1 MPLVLAN
8 RVQETTA
15 TTGTGTITL
24 AGAVSGYQSF
34 AAIGNGNTTYYTITS
49 GTAWEV
55 GIGTYSTTG
64 PTLARTTILSSSAGG
79 AAITLV
85 GVSTVFSTYPA
96 NRSVN
101 YDETNSLTLSGTAI
115 SAPAWTTTGIGIKQ
129 VATTYTDT
137 TSTGTV
143 PNVYINNFAAQTLA
157 ATNTITVSQLYG
169 VFFNT
174 PTAGTNVTATERWSV
189 GTDTLRV
196 TGGILMDGTAGNFIQ
211 LATAMT
217 SGQFIL
223 GNTAGTG
230 NMTLGRS
237 TVSQTTNIQAG
248 ATASGSTK
256 TINLGTGGLA
266 GSTTTITIGSTAG
279 TSTTT
284 LNGAVSVASTIAAA
298 LGSAAAPSYTFTGD
312 LNTGMWSPAA
322 DTIAFSEGG
331 TEAMRITSAGNVG
344 IGTSSPAERLTVNS
358 ASSEYAIQWSG
369 PGNDWVLGSAATRS
383 YIRNKTASVETL
395 TILNAGN
402 VGIGETS
409 PGAKLHVSGGVVG
422 TTAGNLV
429 NVIIDQGGAGSNAVG
444 IRTNLVRVSNGTD
457 WTTTAMRLQGRVD
470 ATNFGYIDL
479 VSGGAQGLAFGSDA
493 SERMRVDAS
502 GNLLV
507 GTTSATG
514 RLTVQTAGS
523 DVGYFD
529 TTDTTGGPKILS
541 IRSIAASGTSTPTL
555 AIRQWR
561 TSFAGSQNAGE
572 IRFDGLTTTGSYAE
586 FASIYAT
593 SGANSASG
601 APTAITFQTMN
612 ASYVTAERMRIASDG
627 SVGIGT
633 TSPATKLHVSA
644 ASGYNE
650 IRVASGANNL
660 GLSIDGSAAYLAAFQ
675 SMPLTFQT
683 NSTERMRIDSAGN
696 VGVGT
701 SSPGVRFD
709 VTGQGR
715 LGNGVAQAS
724 PSATDIAS
732 TSHTILGGQGGNAL
746 FVGQYATTFAAWL
759 QSSFTNPTTAT
770 YNLVL
775 QPLGGNVG
783 IGTASPGAKLDV
795 VGNASFG
802 AAITTG
808 TGLSTGDAQ
817 LEVGGNRSGNGP
829 AYMDLHA
836 VAGGDFSARVL
847 RTGGTNGNMEIA
859 NAGTGVLTIAT
870 NGTEKMRVESGG
882 NVGIGTTAPT
892 TIFHVQQNNAANIG
906 MRTRQLSTTQF
917 AGAGLLCNGP
927 VSSGAQGGTAFY
939 HYNRNTGGT
948 NGALAMAQFDE
959 TGAFQRS
966 LAEYY
971 YQEQA
976 WIFYTNSNER
986 FRIDNAG
993 NVGIGTS
1000 GPGYRLDIAA
1010 GDTTAGLG
1018 YAMRVRSN
1026 ATATAATIQF
1036 TNSAVSTQNGII
1048 ACSDT
1053 GAMTIQTD
1061 GASSLLAFRT
1071 NGNERFRILS
1081 TGGITSSD
1089 LADAVG
1095 YKGVPQNS
1103 QTASYTLALSDMGKH
1118 ISITTGGVVIP
1129 ANGSVAFPIG
1139 STITVYNN
1147 SASAQN
1153 ISITTDTLRLAGTAT
1168 TGTRSLAQRGLAT
1181 CIKVAATEWV
1191 VTGNVT

>member
-96 NRSVN
+96 DRSVN
-101 YDETNSLTLSGTAI
+101 YDATNSLTLSGTAI

-143 PNVYINNFAAQTLA
+143 PNVYINSFAAQTLA

-312 LNTGMWSPAA
+312 TNTGMWSPGA

-331 TEAMRITSAGNVG
+331 AEVMRIN
-344 IGTSSPAERLTVNS
+344 SSG
-358 ASSEYAIQWSG
+358 Q
-369 PGNDWVLGSAATRS
+369 
-383 YIRNKTASVETL
+383 
-395 TILNAGN
+395 
-402 VGIGETS
+402 VGIGETV
-409 PGAKLHVSGGVVG
+409 PGARLHVSGGTVG
-422 TTAGNLV
+422 TTAGNLL
-429 NVIIDQGGAGSNAVG
+429 NVTIDQGIAGGNGVD

-470 ATNFGYIDL
+470 ATDFGYIDL
-479 VSGGAQGLAFGSDA
+479 VSGGAQGMAFGSGGA
-493 SERMRVDAS
+493 ERMRVDAS

-529 TTDTTGGPKILS
+529 TTDTTGGPKVLA
-541 IRSIAASGTSTPTL
+541 IRSIASSGTSTPAL
-555 AIRQWR
+555 VIRQWR

-870 NGTEKMRVESGG
+870 NGTEKMRFESGG
-882 NVGIGTTAPT
+882 NVGIGTSSPT
-892 TIFHVQQNNAANIG
+892 TIFHVQQNNASNIG
-906 MRTRQLSTTQF
+906 MRMRQLSTTQF

-966 LAEYY
+966 LAEYL

-1071 NGNERFRILS
+1071 NGSERLRILN
-1081 TGGITSSD
+1081 TGGITSGD

-1147 SASAQN
+1147 SGTAQN

-1168 TGTRSLAQRGLAT
+1168 SGTRSLAQRGLAT

>member
-85 GVSTVFSTYPA
+85 GVSTVFVTYPA
-96 NRSVN
+96 NKSVN
-101 YDETNSLTLSGTAI
+101 YDASDNV
-115 SAPAWTTTGIGIKQ
+115 GIG
-129 VATTYTDT
+129 T
-137 TSTGTV
+137 TSPGKRLEVNAVGANAAIRLKETATYGVNWDIDVGSANAMTFNNNAGSALSYAFLKGDVQVSRGATGVAADAAINFGSNTNNYIFGGNTNNIMAFATNGSERMRIDSAGNVGVGTTAPLARLFAETPTTV
-143 PNVYINNFAAQTLA
+143 GAAIAFAANSNGAYPT
-157 ATNTITVSQLYG
+157 G
-169 VFFNT
+169 VFGGSFGYNFSAGGAEVDFWNGWT
-174 PTAGTNVTATERWSV
+174 GAAGTQGGFAFR
-189 GTDTLRV
+189 RQ
-196 TGGILMDGTAGNFIQ
+196 TGASSQNLLM
-211 LATAMT
+211 
-217 SGQFIL
+217 
-223 GNTAGTG
+223 
-230 NMTLGRS
+230 
-237 TVSQTTNIQAG
+237 
-248 ATASGSTK
+248 
-256 TINLGTGGLA
+256 TIR
-266 GSTTTITIGSTAG
+266 
-279 TSTTT
+279 
-284 LNGAVSVASTIAAA
+284 
-298 LGSAAAPSYTFTGD
+298 GD
-312 LNTGMWSPAA
+312 
-322 DTIAFSEGG
+322 
-331 TEAMRITSAGNVG
+331 GNVG
-344 IGTSSPAERLTVNS
+344 IGTSSPATKLDV
-358 ASSEYAIQWSG
+358 SG
-369 PGNDWVLGSAATRS
+369 SVTANENFFAATGGVWFNAANTFTRGIAVAGS
-383 YIRNKTASVETL
+383 DVAHYTSGTERMRITAG
-395 TILNAGN
+395 GN
-402 VGIGETS
+402 VGIGLNNPTDRLEVNGSSVFRGTALFNTS
-409 PGAKLHVSGGVVG
+409 GSAG
-422 TTAGNLV
+422 TNSAAYIRAANALSTATTPDYTWWFNDQCGFFHPAA
-429 NVIIDQGGAGSNAVG
+429 NVIGF
-444 IRTNLVRVSNGTD
+444 TTNGTER
-457 WTTTAMRLQGRVD
+457 ARVD
-470 ATNFGYIDL
+470 AN
-479 VSGGAQGLAFGSDA
+479 
-493 SERMRVDAS
+493 

-514 RLTVQTAGS
+514 RLTVQSAGS

-529 TTDTTGGPKILS
+529 TTDTTGGPKVLA
-541 IRSIAASGTSTPTL
+541 IRSIASSGTSTPAL
-555 AIRQWR
+555 VIRQWR

-612 ASYVTAERMRIASDG
+612 ASYVTGER
-627 SVGIGT
+627 V
-633 TSPATKLHVSA
+633 
-644 ASGYNE
+644 
-650 IRVASGANNL
+650 
-660 GLSIDGSAAYLAAFQ
+660 
-675 SMPLTFQT
+675 
-683 NSTERMRIDSAGN
+683 RIDSAGN
-696 VGVGT
+696 VG
-701 SSPGVRFD
+701 
-709 VTGQGR
+709 
-715 LGNGVAQAS
+715 
-724 PSATDIAS
+724 
-732 TSHTILGGQGGNAL
+732 
-746 FVGQYATTFAAWL
+746 
-759 QSSFTNPTTAT
+759 
-770 YNLVL
+770 
-775 QPLGGNVG
+775 
-783 IGTASPGAKLDV
+783 IGTNSPGAKLDV

-817 LEVGGNRSGNGP
+817 LEVGGNRSGNGA

-847 RTGGTNGNMEIA
+847 RTSGTNGNMEIA

-1000 GPGYRLDIAA
+1000 GPGYRLDIAS
-1010 GDTTAGLG
+1010 GDTSAGLG
-1018 YAMRVRSN
+1018 YAMRLRSN
-1026 ATATAATIQF
+1026 ATATAAAIQF
-1036 TNSAVSTQNGII
+1036 TNSAVSTQNGLI
-1048 ACSDT
+1048 ACTDT
-1053 GAMTIQTD
+1053 GGMTMQSD
-1061 GASSLLAFRT
+1061 GASSVLAFRT

-1139 STITVYNN
+1139 STITIYNN

-1168 TGTRSLAQRGLAT
+1168 SGTRSLAQRGLAT

>member
-1 MPLVLAN
+1 MALVLAN

-101 YDETNSLTLSGTAI
+101 YDATNSLTLSGTAI

-143 PNVYINNFAAQTLA
+143 PNVYINSFAAQTLA

-169 VFFNT
+169 IFFNT
-174 PTAGTNVTATERWSV
+174 PTAGTNVTATERWSI

-196 TGGILMDGTAGNFIQ
+196 TGGILMDGGAGNFIQ
-211 LATAMT
+211 IATGMT
-217 SGQFIL
+217 TGQFIL

-230 NMTLGRS
+230 TMTLGRS
-237 TVSQTTNIQAG
+237 TVTQTTNIQG
-248 ATASGSTK
+248 GSTTSGNTK
-256 TINLGTGGLA
+256 TINFGSGGLA
-266 GSTTTITIGSTAG
+266 GSTTNITIGSSAG

-284 LNGAVSVASTIAAA
+284 LNGTVSVTSTIAAA

-312 LNTGMWSPAA
+312 TNTGMWSPAA

-331 TEAMRITSAGNVG
+331 VEAMRIDSSGNVGIGSTPAVRFQITQDQAAYSYFDYYNNTNAGGIVWRQIVRNLANTGNTSVDFAKLISSGFALNNNDAGAANFTSFGVGGTERMRIDSSGNVGIGTTSPTAKLDVLGDFVVRTDASGGNTPLNVKNDSTANNTTKTTALRFQGVDTVGTSKNVGLVQCGPDEGNYVASYLAFQTRTADALSERMRITSAGNVG
-344 IGTSSPAERLTVNS
+344 IGLSAPTDRLEVNGSSVFRGTALFNTSGSAGTNS
-358 ASSEYAIQWSG
+358 AA
-369 PGNDWVLGSAATRS
+369 
-383 YIRNKTASVETL
+383 YIRAANGLSSA
-395 TILNAGN
+395 
-402 VGIGETS
+402 
-409 PGAKLHVSGGVVG
+409 
-422 TTAGNLV
+422 TTPDYTWWYNDQCGLFHPAA
-429 NVIIDQGGAGSNAVG
+429 NVIGFT
-444 IRTNLVRVSNGTD
+444 TNG
-457 WTTTAMRLQGRVD
+457 
-470 ATNFGYIDL
+470 
-479 VSGGAQGLAFGSDA
+479 
-493 SERMRVDAS
+493 SERARIDSS

-514 RLTVQTAGS
+514 RLTVQSAGS

-529 TTDTTGGPKILS
+529 TTDTTAGPKILS

-555 AIRQWR
+555 ALRQWR

-612 ASYVTAERMRIASDG
+612 ASYVTG
-627 SVGIGT
+627 
-633 TSPATKLHVSA
+633 
-644 ASGYNE
+644 
-650 IRVASGANNL
+650 
-660 GLSIDGSAAYLAAFQ
+660 
-675 SMPLTFQT
+675 
-683 NSTERMRIDSAGN
+683 ERMRIDSAGN
-696 VGVGT
+696 VGIGT
-701 SSPGVRFD
+701 SSP
-709 VTGQGR
+709 
-715 LGNGVAQAS
+715 
-724 PSATDIAS
+724 
-732 TSHTILGGQGGNAL
+732 
-746 FVGQYATTFAAWL
+746 TT
-759 QSSFTNPTTAT
+759 
-770 YNLVL
+770 
-775 QPLGGNVG
+775 
-783 IGTASPGAKLDV
+783 KLDV

-817 LEVGGNRSGNGP
+817 LEVGGNRSGNGA

-847 RTGGTNGNMEIA
+847 RTSGTNGNMEIA

-870 NGTEKMRVESGG
+870 NGTEKMRIESGG
-882 NVGIGTTAPT
+882 NVGIGTSSPGAKLDITGNIRLSAAGPN
-892 TIFHVQQNNAANIG
+892 IEFNNGGGMVYGPAAN
-906 MRTRQLSTTQF
+906 TLAF
-917 AGAGLLCNGP
+917 A
-927 VSSGAQGGTAFY
+927 
-939 HYNRNTGGT
+939 TGG
-948 NGALAMAQFDE
+948 GPA
-959 TGAFQRS
+959 S
-966 LAEYY
+966 PV
-971 YQEQA
+971 
-976 WIFYTNSNER
+976 ER
-986 FRIDNAG
+986 
-993 NVGIGTS
+993 
-1000 GPGYRLDIAA
+1000 L
-1010 GDTTAGLG
+1010 
-1018 YAMRVRSN
+1018 
-1026 ATATAATIQF
+1026 
-1036 TNSAVSTQNGII
+1036 
-1048 ACSDT
+1048 
-1053 GAMTIQTD
+1053 
-1061 GASSLLAFRT
+1061 
-1071 NGNERFRILS
+1071 RILS

-1129 ANGSVAFPIG
+1129 ANSSVAFPIG
-1139 STITVYNN
+1139 STITIYNN

-1168 TGTRSLAQRGLAT
+1168 SGTRSLAQRGLAT

>member
-1 MPLVLAN
+1 
-8 RVQETTA
+8 
-15 TTGTGTITL
+15 
-24 AGAVSGYQSF
+24 
-34 AAIGNGNTTYYTITS
+34 
-49 GTAWEV
+49 
-55 GIGTYSTTG
+55 
-64 PTLARTTILSSSAGG
+64 LSSSAGG

-143 PNVYINNFAAQTLA
+143 PNVYINSFAAQTLA

-169 VFFNT
+169 IFFNT
-174 PTAGTNVTATERWSV
+174 PTAGTNVTATERWSI

-196 TGGILMDGTAGNFIQ
+196 TGGILMDGGAGNFIQ
-211 LATAMT
+211 IATGMT
-217 SGQFIL
+217 TGQFIL

-230 NMTLGRS
+230 TMTLGRS
-237 TVSQTTNIQAG
+237 TVTQTTNIQG
-248 ATASGSTK
+248 GSTTSGNTK
-256 TINLGTGGLA
+256 TINFGSGGLA
-266 GSTTTITIGSTAG
+266 GSTTNITIGSSAG

-284 LNGAVSVASTIAAA
+284 LNGTVSVTSTIAAA

-312 LNTGMWSPAA
+312 TNTGMWSPAA

-331 TEAMRITSAGNVG
+331 VEAMRITS
-344 IGTSSPAERLTVNS
+344 
-358 ASSEYAIQWSG
+358 
-369 PGNDWVLGSAATRS
+369 
-383 YIRNKTASVETL
+383 
-395 TILNAGN
+395 AGN

-409 PGAKLHVSGGVVG
+409 PGAKLHVSGGTVG
-422 TTAGNLV
+422 TTAGNLL
-429 NVIIDQGGAGSNAVG
+429 NVTIDQGLAGGNAVG
-444 IRTNLVRVSNGTD
+444 VRTNLVRVSSGTD

-493 SERMRVDAS
+493 SERMRIDAT

-514 RLTVQTAGS
+514 RLTVETTGS

-529 TTDTTGGPKILS
+529 TTDTTGGPKVLA
-541 IRSIAASGTSTPTL
+541 IRSIASSGTSTPAL
-555 AIRQWR
+555 VIRQWR

-612 ASYVTAERMRIASDG
+612 ASYVTG
-627 SVGIGT
+627 
-633 TSPATKLHVSA
+633 
-644 ASGYNE
+644 
-650 IRVASGANNL
+650 
-660 GLSIDGSAAYLAAFQ
+660 
-675 SMPLTFQT
+675 
-683 NSTERMRIDSAGN
+683 ERMRIDSAGN
-696 VGVGT
+696 VGIGT
-701 SSPGVRFD
+701 SSPVQRLHVRQDQNGTTAALIQNRNGTGSPASALQFISGAFD
-709 VTGQGR
+709 LSDNRYAMISSAGGSNTTLQFWTGQGTTPTEKMRITDAGDVGVGTTAPLTR
-715 LGNGVAQAS
+715 LFVEVPSSVGAAFAYASNSNGAYPTGVFGGS
-724 PSATDIAS
+724 FGYNFSA
-732 TSHTILGGQGGNAL
+732 GGAEVDFWNGWTGATGAQGG
-746 FVGQYATTFAAWL
+746 FAFRRQTGA
-759 QSSFTNPTTAT
+759 SSQ
-770 YNLVL
+770 NLL
-775 QPLGGNVG
+775 MTIRGDGNVG
-783 IGTASPGAKLDV
+783 IGTSAPPYQATVLGLGQETAALTDAGNKGGSLYLQATGVASGSGGAVLFGTTF
-795 VGNASFG
+795 GNQTPF
-802 AAITTG
+802 AAIKGLVTDGTSNTVGDLAISTRNAFTDTALTERLRITG
-808 TGLSTGDAQ
+808 
-817 LEVGGNRSGNGP
+817 
-829 AYMDLHA
+829 
-836 VAGGDFSARVL
+836 
-847 RTGGTNGNMEIA
+847 
-859 NAGTGVLTIAT
+859 
-870 NGTEKMRVESGG
+870 
-882 NVGIGTTAPT
+882 
-892 TIFHVQQNNAANIG
+892 
-906 MRTRQLSTTQF
+906 
-917 AGAGLLCNGP
+917 
-927 VSSGAQGGTAFY
+927 
-939 HYNRNTGGT
+939 
-948 NGALAMAQFDE
+948 
-959 TGAFQRS
+959 
-966 LAEYY
+966 
-971 YQEQA
+971 
-976 WIFYTNSNER
+976 
-986 FRIDNAG
+986 AG

-1000 GPGYRLDIAA
+1000 SPGAKLDVLGISLARTDASGGNSPLVAKNDNTGNNTTKTTGLLFQGVDTVGTGKSTGLVQCGPADANYVASYLAFQTRTADALNERMRITDTGNVGIGTSSPGAKLDITGNIRLSSAGPNIEFNNGGGMVYGPAA
-1010 GDTTAGLG
+1010 NT
-1018 YAMRVRSN
+1018 
-1026 ATATAATIQF
+1026 
-1036 TNSAVSTQNGII
+1036 
-1048 ACSDT
+1048 
-1053 GAMTIQTD
+1053 
-1061 GASSLLAFRT
+1061 LAFAT
-1071 NGNERFRILS
+1071 GGGPASPVERLRILS